1 MRSTLHNPITRCV
14 HVTEIAHVFARHVQ
28 RHPGQ
33 PQLLDA

>member
-14 HVTEIAHVFARHVQ
+14 HVTEIAHVFALHYS
-28 RHPGQ
+28 GQ